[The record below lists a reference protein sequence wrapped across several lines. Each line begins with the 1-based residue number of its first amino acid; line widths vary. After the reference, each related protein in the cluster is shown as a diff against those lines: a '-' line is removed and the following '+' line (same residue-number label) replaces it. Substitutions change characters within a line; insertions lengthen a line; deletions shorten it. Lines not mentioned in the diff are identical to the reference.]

1 MANVVVS
8 GYGAITPLGRGAQQ
22 LWEGLN
28 AQESGIGTLEDER
41 FSAAGLGTAVAAA
54 VTVDMEQLLGRPKS
68 RRLDRS
74 QQFALL
80 AAQEAWEDAGL
91 DEVDPERL
99 AVVIGTG
106 IGGLTTLL
114 AQEEVLHNSGPRRV
128 SPRTVPMLMA
138 NAASAQVAMAYGAKA
153 GTYTP
158 VSACAA

>member
-1 MANVVVS
+1 M
-8 GYGAITPLGRGAQQ
+8 
-22 LWEGLN
+22 
-28 AQESGIGTLEDER
+28 
-41 FSAAGLGTAVAAA
+41 AAA

-114 AQEEVLHNSGPRRV
+114 A
-128 SPRTVPMLMA
+128 
-138 NAASAQVAMAYGAKA
+138 
-153 GTYTP
+153 
-158 VSACAA
+158 